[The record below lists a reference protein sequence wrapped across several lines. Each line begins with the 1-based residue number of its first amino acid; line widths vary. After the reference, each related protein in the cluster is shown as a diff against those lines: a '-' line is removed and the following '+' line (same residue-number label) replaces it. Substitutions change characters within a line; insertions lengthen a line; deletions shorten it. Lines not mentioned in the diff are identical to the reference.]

1 MRTRASVKP
10 SRPMAAIG
18 LVVGIVF
25 IGIGLTTVIP
35 MAGEFGVAWLLVA
48 VVITGYNALNLF
60 SEDGVATEVVD
71 FETKPGAG
79 GAGEA
84 APDVSSSPEQRP
96 ARLDDLR
103 WQRLITEQG
112 YVEQHKRVLD
122 SL

>member
-10 SRPMAAIG
+10 SKLSAAIG

-35 MAGEFGVAWLLVA
+35 MVGEFGVAWLLVA
-48 VVITGYNALNLF
+48 AAITGYNALNLF
-60 SEDGVATEVVD
+60 SEKGVASEVID
-71 FETKPGAG
+71 FETRPEARGA
-79 GAGEA
+79 ADA
-84 APDVSSSPEQRP
+84 DVPRSPEQRL

-103 WQRLITEQG
+103 RQGLVTEQE
-112 YVEQHKRVLD
+112 YAEQRKRILD